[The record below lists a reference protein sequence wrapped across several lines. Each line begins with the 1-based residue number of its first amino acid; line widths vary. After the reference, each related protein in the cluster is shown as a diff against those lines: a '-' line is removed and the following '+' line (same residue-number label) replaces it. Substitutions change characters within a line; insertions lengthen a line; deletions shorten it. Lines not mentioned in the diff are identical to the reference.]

1 MPSGISI
8 ELLARIITRTGR
20 NPWINIPHLASDD
33 YVTKLANYLKT
44 NLPQGRTI
52 YIEYSNEV
60 WNTFFA
66 QGQYA
71 TAQATAL
78 GLANYHKFYA
88 MRSLQIFNIF
98 KTAFG
103 GNSRLRFV
111 ISYQSVKWVADQILS
126 YSVTTSD
133 GVTTN
138 LKDLQNLILASAP
151 YYDCN
156 NIGSAANTAI
166 VAT

>member
-1 MPSGISI
+1 M
-8 ELLARIITRTGR
+8 
-20 NPWINIPHLASDD
+20 ASDD
-33 YVTKLANYLKT
+33 YVTKLATYLKT

-52 YIEYSNEV
+52 YVEYSNEV

-98 KTAFG
+98 TSVFG

-111 ISYQSVKWVADQILS
+111 ISYQSVSKWVADQILS
-126 YSVTTSD
+126 YSVTTN

-138 LKDLQNLILASAP
+138 LKDLPNLIVAGAP

-166 VAT
+166 VATQSVSQILQTCLNQFSSLTSIL